1 MCDLPS
7 LAADSQPLSSAATL
21 RACVCRACNAF
32 CGDHCGISHGAA
44 DLKTVASRERPKTHL
59 CDGHHIALA
68 ATSISFIQREPGR
81 AAPRLGTRHHP
92 QRTLQWP
99 PSKTK

>member
-1 MCDLPS
+1 MLGS
-7 LAADSQPLSSAATL
+7 LAT
-21 RACVCRACNAF
+21 
-32 CGDHCGISHGAA
+32 
-44 DLKTVASRERPKTHL
+44 
-59 CDGHHIALA
+59 
-68 ATSISFIQREPGR
+68 FIQREPGR